1 MENFRKKG
9 SFFLMFWYAIM
20 CNAQS
25 EITGVVLDQKTNPVP
40 EASVRI
46 LELNNSGTVSDFD
59 GRFTLTV
66 PSGNYTI
73 ETTFIGLKKNRTTI
87 AVGKSKTIKL
97 TIVLEEDIEEL
108 NDVIVKGRTQNE
120 QKRNTGY
127 AVNVLETKAL
137 KNVTTDINQV
147 IKSIPG
153 VNLREVGGL
162 GSNFKLTLNGLV
174 GNQIRYFIDGVPMEN
189 FGSTLTLNNFPIN
202 LVKSIE
208 VYKGVVPISLGSDA
222 LGGAINIITSNKK
235 KNYLDAS
242 YSIGSF
248 NTHRTAVNT
257 QFVNKNNYYL
267 KLISFYNYS
276 DNDYEMKDVPVFDLE
291 LGNFLGNVDV
301 KRFND
306 EYTSTMVSPEF
317 GVFDKSFAD
326 QWYFRVTGAYN
337 KNNYQ
342 HPDNNILRVLGQFNT
357 EGKTLLLSTS
367 YRKKIHKLEIKASGL
382 LGWVKETNDD
392 TSIRK
397 YNWTGAF
404 IERNPLDQ
412 LGELGS
418 VRSLFKLTDRVASSQ
433 VNAKYSLKRN
443 HLIEANYA
451 FNYLKR
457 KGEDEVNPLNAAFR
471 APGVLSKNIAG
482 LAYTLKGLNDFY
494 NLTFFGKQYL
504 FSAHQENITGEK
516 IEDVDFSGTGYGAS
530 LSVSPIKELS
540 VKASYEKAYRIPES
554 YELLG
559 NGLFIRPN
567 FNLQPEESDNI
578 NLGTR
583 LNTSFSSFKLTFD
596 ANFFYRKSID
606 FIRLKRPE
614 GVFSEFDNITNV
626 SSTGIESGIKTVFK
640 DKIEAQ
646 FNITYQDI
654 IDKDR
659 LDEGIE
665 NAAYNS
671 RVPNIPYFFFNTRV
685 GAKFLKNKLSV
696 YWNYSFTE
704 SYFLKTENNGN
715 PLDKNDIPAQNVHG
729 LDIDY
734 SWKAGRYNL
743 SGSITNLTD
752 ALVFDNFRI
761 QKPGRAFYLKLR
773 YFLQ

>member
-1 MENFRKKG
+1 
-9 SFFLMFWYAIM
+9 
-20 CNAQS
+20 
-25 EITGVVLDQKTNPVP
+25 
-40 EASVRI
+40 
-46 LELNNSGTVSDFD
+46 
-59 GRFTLTV
+59 
-66 PSGNYTI
+66 
-73 ETTFIGLKKNRTTI
+73 
-87 AVGKSKTIKL
+87 
-97 TIVLEEDIEEL
+97 
-108 NDVIVKGRTQNE
+108 
-120 QKRNTGY
+120 
-127 AVNVLETKAL
+127 
-137 KNVTTDINQV
+137 
-147 IKSIPG
+147 
-153 VNLREVGGL
+153 
-162 GSNFKLTLNGLV
+162 
-174 GNQIRYFIDGVPMEN
+174 
-189 FGSTLTLNNFPIN
+189 
-202 LVKSIE
+202 
-208 VYKGVVPISLGSDA
+208 
-222 LGGAINIITSNKK
+222 
-235 KNYLDAS
+235 
-242 YSIGSF
+242 
-248 NTHRTAVNT
+248 
-257 QFVNKNNYYL
+257 
-267 KLISFYNYS
+267 
-276 DNDYEMKDVPVFDLE
+276 MKDVPVFDLE

-301 KRFND
+301 ERFND
-306 EYTSTMVSPEF
+306 EYTSAMVSPEF

-326 QWYFRVTGAYN
+326 QWYFKVTGAYN

-367 YRKKIHKLEIKASGL
+367 YRKKINKLEVKASCL
-382 LGWVKETNDD
+382 LGWIKETYDD
-392 TSIRK
+392 TSTRK

-404 IERNPLDQ
+404 VERDPLDP
-412 LGELGS
+412 LGELGT

-433 VNAKYSLKRN
+433 VNAKYAIKSNHSL
-443 HLIEANYA
+443 EANYA

-457 KGEDEVNPLNAAFR
+457 RGEDEVNPFNAAFR
-471 APGVLSKNIAG
+471 APGILSKNIIG
-482 LAYTLKGLNDFY
+482 LAYNVKHPNDFY
-494 NLTFFGKQYL
+494 NMTFFGKQYL
-504 FSAHQENITGEK
+504 FSASQENIDGEK

-530 LSVSPIKELS
+530 LSVIPIKDLS
-540 VKASYEKAYRIPES
+540 IKASYEKGYRIPES

-567 FNLQPEESDNI
+567 FNLQPEESDII

-583 LNTSFSSFKLTFD
+583 LNTSFFSFKLTFD

-626 SSTGIESGIKTVFK
+626 SSTGIESGIKTLFN

-659 LDEGIE
+659 TDEGIE

-671 RVPNIPYFFFNTRV
+671 RVPNIPYFFFNTRL
-685 GAKFLKNKLSV
+685 GAKFLKYKLSV

-729 LDIDY
+729 FDIDY
-734 SWKAGRYNL
+734 SWKEGKYNL
-743 SGSITNLTD
+743 SGSITNVTD